1 MPTTCQDTPQVRRT
15 CPAHLFKAAVVKPDK
30 QIANVIERL
39 FMSGNSVMLRQLVLD
54 SITSVERDV
63 FRGHPTEETSRM
75 RGNAETAAHGVLLV
89 IFMLLLNVDHEL
101 KSTVMAYEVA
111 ENKPKLVRFMLDL
124 RQTLVIDFFTDELI
138 DVPQFVQQ
146 CENCY
151 ILS

>member
-1 MPTTCQDTPQVRRT
+1 
-15 CPAHLFKAAVVKPDK
+15 
-30 QIANVIERL
+30 
-39 FMSGNSVMLRQLVLD
+39 
-54 SITSVERDV
+54 
-63 FRGHPTEETSRM
+63 
-75 RGNAETAAHGVLLV
+75 
-89 IFMLLLNVDHEL
+89 MLLLNVDHEL

-138 DVPQFVQQ
+138 NVPQFVQQ

>member
-1 MPTTCQDTPQVRRT
+1 
-15 CPAHLFKAAVVKPDK
+15 
-30 QIANVIERL
+30 
-39 FMSGNSVMLRQLVLD
+39 
-54 SITSVERDV
+54 
-63 FRGHPTEETSRM
+63 M

>member
-1 MPTTCQDTPQVRRT
+1 M
-15 CPAHLFKAAVVKPDK
+15 FKAAVVKPDK

-63 FRGHPTEETSRM
+63 FRGNPTEETSRM

>member
-63 FRGHPTEETSRM
+63 FRGNPTEETSRM

-124 RQTLVIDFFTDELI
+124 
-138 DVPQFVQQ
+138 
-146 CENCY
+146 
-151 ILS
+151 

>member
-1 MPTTCQDTPQVRRT
+1 M
-15 CPAHLFKAAVVKPDK
+15 AL
-30 QIANVIERL
+30 
-39 FMSGNSVMLRQLVLD
+39 LRQLVLD
-54 SITSVERDV
+54 SIASVERSV
-63 FRGHPTEETSRM
+63 FQGHPTEETSRL
-75 RGNAETAAHGVLLV
+75 RRTAETAAHSVLLV
-89 IFMLLLNVDHEL
+89 IFMLLLNVDYEL

-111 ENKPKLVRFMLDL
+111 ENKPKLVRFMQDL

>member
-1 MPTTCQDTPQVRRT
+1 
-15 CPAHLFKAAVVKPDK
+15 LFKAAVVKPDK

-63 FRGHPTEETSRM
+63 FRGNPTEETSRM

>member
-63 FRGHPTEETSRM
+63 FRGNPTEETSRM

>member
-63 FRGHPTEETSRM
+63 FRGNPTEETSRM

-138 DVPQFVQQ
+138 NVPQFVQQ